1 MDEKM
6 QAGKF
11 KAECLK
17 VLDKV
22 KKTRR
27 KIIITKRNIPVAKL
41 VPMEEKETKIFGKL
55 KGTVHIK
62 GDIIGPIDEVWDA
75 TT

>member
-6 QAGKF
+6 KAGKF

-17 VLDKV
+17 VMEKV
-22 KKTRR
+22 RRTRR
-27 KIIITKRNIPVAKL
+27 KIIITKRDVPIAKL
-41 VPMEEKETKIFGKL
+41 VPIEEEELKVFGKL
-55 KGTVHIK
+55 KGTVHFK
-62 GDIIGPIDEVWDA
+62 ADIIGPIDEVWDA

>member
-17 VLDKV
+17 VMERV
-22 KKTRR
+22 KRTRR
-27 KIIITKRNIPVAKL
+27 KIIITKRGVPIAKL
-41 VPMEEKETKIFGKL
+41 VPIDEKEEKAFGKL
-55 KGTVHIK
+55 KGTIRFT
-62 GDIIGPIDEVWDA
+62 GDILVPIEEVWNADS
-75 TT
+75 

>member
-1 MDEKM
+1 MDEKIK
-6 QAGKF
+6 AGKF

-17 VLDKV
+17 VMEKV
-22 KKTRR
+22 RRTRR
-27 KIIITKRNIPVAKL
+27 KIIITKRNVPIAKL
-41 VPMEEKETKIFGKL
+41 VPIDEEEGATFGKL
-55 KGTVHIK
+55 KGTVHFK